1 MANKPDRG
9 DKAPNRHAR
18 TAFWPWQNSLQYRIL
33 FAYGALF
40 LVTLIL
46 LVLFIGRTFYHADL
60 ESGEHELE
68 VTAVL
73 AANALEDPLS
83 GYVAEFE
90 KHEDEERA
98 EQEGQDEQDDDSK
111 EVSGQNQPALAAAAA
126 DSGASQPLFPRLQ
139 QVADRYASKANTR
152 VSIYATSGDALADSH
167 FDPNSIPNQSQQPE
181 LRAALL
187 SNVGSDIRDA
197 PDSAMPTIFAAAP
210 IKQGDRLLGFVQVS
224 KPVSAVTA
232 DTRTLLLRL
241 ALAALVALAIATLLA
256 IWMGQR
262 LVQPLRRLEEA
273 AFAVA
278 EGDLSQTVPVTSND
292 EVGALGRAFNY
303 MVAQV
308 RTTLDQQR
316 TFVANASHELRTP
329 LTNIKLRSEAL
340 RVLGSTEPALE
351 ERYLAEIESE
361 ADRLTRL
368 ADDLLDLTRLEEG
381 AWQQAHEPMDVRP
394 VLCEVTEIMQ
404 LRAAQAGL
412 TLATEIDA
420 SLPKLRV
427 SVDDLETVTVNLLD
441 NAVKYTPRGGTIQLR
456 AVEGDAN
463 VADKTVEIRVEDNGP
478 GIPTEDL
485 PHIFDRFYRVDK
497 ARSRRKSTGGDAS
510 SGSGAGLGLAIVRRL
525 VELNGGEIRVE
536 PAPERGTVFVVSF
549 PAVA

>member
-1 MANKPDRG
+1 MA
-9 DKAPNRHAR
+9 DKAESTPNKRTQ

-33 FAYGALF
+33 FAYGAVF
-40 LVTLIL
+40 VATLIL
-46 LVLFIGRTFYHADL
+46 LVIWIGDAVYRADL
-60 ESGEHELE
+60 EAGEHELE

-83 GYVAEFE
+83 GYIAEFE

-98 EQEGQDEQDDDSK
+98 EQGRLDGDREEAGEQNPAADAA
-111 EVSGQNQPALAAAAA
+111 SGLAAAVAG
-126 DSGASQPLFPRLQ
+126 GATSRPLFPRLQ
-139 QVADRYASKANTR
+139 QVADRYASNASTR
-152 VSIYATSGDALADSH
+152 VSIYGTSGDALADSH
-167 FDPNSIPNQSQQPE
+167 FDPFTIPNQAEQPE

-187 SNVGSDIRDA
+187 SNVGSAIRSIGG
-197 PDSAMPTIFAAAP
+197 DSIPTIFAAAP
-210 IKQGDRLLGFVQVS
+210 IRQADRLLGFVQVS

-232 DTRTLLLRL
+232 DARMVLLRL
-241 ALAALVALAIATLLA
+241 ALAALMALAIATLLA
-256 IWMGQR
+256 VWIGQR

-308 RTTLDQQR
+308 RTMLDQQR
-316 TFVANASHELRTP
+316 AFVANASHELRTP

-340 RVLGSTEPALE
+340 RTLGATEPLLE
-351 ERYLAEIESE
+351 ARYLAEIESE

-381 AWQQAHEPMDVRP
+381 AWYQAREPIDVQP
-394 VLCEVTEIMQ
+394 VLQEVTEIMQ
-404 LRAAQAGL
+404 LRAEQAGL
-412 TLATEIDA
+412 TLETGLDA

-427 SVDDLETVTVNLLD
+427 SADDLETVTINLLD
-441 NAVKYTPRGGTIQLR
+441 NAVKYTPRGGTVQLR
-456 AVEGDAN
+456 AAAGDGG
-463 VADKTVEIRVEDNGP
+463 VEIRVEDNGP
-478 GIPTEDL
+478 GIPSEDV

-497 ARSRRKSTGGDAS
+497 ARSRRKSAGGDAS

-525 VELNGGEIRVE
+525 VELNGGQIRVE
-536 PAPERGTVFVVSF
+536 PAPGRGTVFVVSF

>member
-1 MANKPDRG
+1 MT
-9 DKAPNRHAR
+9 DKTDNADSRPAKHTQ

-33 FAYGALF
+33 FAYGVVFVAI
-40 LVTLIL
+40 LIL
-46 LVLFIGRTFYHADL
+46 LVIYIGRAVYHADL
-60 ESGEHELE
+60 EAGEHQLE

-90 KHEDEERA
+90 QHEDEERA
-98 EQEGQDEQDDDSK
+98 EQDGQEEQGPGGKEDDA
-111 EVSGQNQPALAAAAA
+111 QNQASGPLGGAAGSAA
-126 DSGASQPLFPRLQ
+126 SGPRFPRLQ
-139 QVADRYASKANTR
+139 QIADRYASKANTR
-152 VSIYATSGDALADSH
+152 VTIYATSGDALADSH
-167 FDPNSIPNQSQQPE
+167 FDPTTIPNQAQQPE
-181 LRAALL
+181 LRGALL
-187 SNVGSDIRDA
+187 SNVGSATRNAAGDA
-197 PDSAMPTIFAAAP
+197 TPTIFAAAP
-210 IKQGDRLLGFVQVS
+210 IRQGDRLLGFVQVS
-224 KPVSAVTA
+224 KPVSVVTA
-232 DTRTLLLRL
+232 DARTVLLRF

-256 IWMGQR
+256 IWIGQR

-308 RTTLDQQR
+308 RTTVDQQR

-340 RVLGSTEPALE
+340 RVLGASEPALE

-381 AWQQAHEPMDVRP
+381 AWQQAHEPVDVQP
-394 VLCEVTEIMQ
+394 VLREVTEIMQ
-404 LRAAQAGL
+404 LRAEQAGL
-412 TLATEIDA
+412 TLAAEIDTP
-420 SLPKLRV
+420 LPKLRV
-427 SVDDLETVTVNLLD
+427 SIDDLETVVVNLLD
-441 NAVKYTPRGGTIQLR
+441 NAVKYTPRGGAIQLR
-456 AVEGDAN
+456 AAENDAG
-463 VADKTVEIRVEDNGP
+463 VEISVADNGP
-478 GIPTEDL
+478 GIPHEDV
-485 PHIFDRFYRVDK
+485 PYIFDRFYRVDR

-525 VELNGGEIRVE
+525 VELNGGQIRVE

>member
-1 MANKPDRG
+1 MANKAN
-9 DKAPNRHAR
+9 KAGSTPHQHAR
-18 TAFWPWQNSLQYRIL
+18 AAFWPWQNSLQYRIL

-46 LVLFIGRTFYHADL
+46 LVIYIGRAFYHADL
-60 ESGEHELE
+60 EAGEHELE

-83 GYVAEFE
+83 GYIAEFE

-98 EQEGQDEQDDDSK
+98 EQEGQDEQEDDGK
-111 EVSGQNQPALAAAAA
+111 EGNGQNQPTAPVAAAFGSA
-126 DSGASQPLFPRLQ
+126 ASQPLFPRLQ

-167 FDPNSIPNQSQQPE
+167 FDPNTIPNQSEQPE

-187 SNVGSDIRDA
+187 NNVGSAIRSTADDA
-197 PDSAMPTIFAAAP
+197 TPTIFAAAS
-210 IKQGDRLLGFVQVS
+210 IKQADRLLGFVQVS

-232 DTRTLLLRL
+232 DTRTMLLRL

-256 IWMGQR
+256 VWIGQR

-292 EVGALGRAFNY
+292 EVGALARAFNY
-303 MVAQV
+303 MVVQV

-340 RVLGSTEPALE
+340 RALGSEPALE

-381 AWQQAHEPMDVRP
+381 AWQQAHEPIDVRP
-394 VLCEVTEIMQ
+394 VLKEVTEIMQ
-404 LRAAQAGL
+404 LRVAQAGL

-420 SLPKLRV
+420 PLPKLRV

-441 NAVKYTPRGGTIQLR
+441 NAVKYTPRGGIVQLR
-456 AVEGDAN
+456 AAEGDT
-463 VADKTVEIRVEDNGP
+463 TVEIRVEDNGP
-478 GIPTEDL
+478 GIPAEDVL
-485 PHIFDRFYRVDK
+485 HIFDRFYRVDK
-497 ARSRRKSTGGDAS
+497 ARSRRKRTGGDAS

>member
-1 MANKPDRG
+1 MAGKTDGTPNK
-9 DKAPNRHAR
+9 HAR
-18 TAFWPWQNSLQYRIL
+18 TAFWSWQNSLQYRIM
-33 FAYGALF
+33 FAYGAVF
-40 LVTLIL
+40 LATLIL
-46 LVLFIGRTFYHADL
+46 LVIYIGRAVYRADL
-60 ESGEHELE
+60 EAGEHELE

-83 GYVAEFE
+83 GYIAEFE

-98 EQEGQDEQDDDSK
+98 EQEGQDDEEEEESENK
-111 EVSGQNQPALAAAAA
+111 PASGTAAAAGGIA
-126 DSGASQPLFPRLQ
+126 ASQPLFPRLQ

-167 FDPNSIPNQSQQPE
+167 FDPITIPNQAEQPE

-187 SNVGSDIRDA
+187 SNVGTATRNAAGDNT
-197 PDSAMPTIFAAAP
+197 PTIFAAAP
-210 IKQGDRLLGFVQVS
+210 IRQGDSLLGFVQVS

-232 DTRTLLLRL
+232 DARTVLLRF
-241 ALAALVALAIATLLA
+241 ALAALIALAIATLIA
-256 IWMGQR
+256 VWIGRR

-278 EGDLSQTVPVTSND
+278 EGDLSQTVPVKSND
-292 EVGALGRAFNY
+292 EVGALARAFNY

-340 RVLGSTEPALE
+340 RALGSTEPALE

-381 AWQQAHEPMDVRP
+381 AWQQAREPIDVRP
-394 VLCEVTEIMQ
+394 VLKEVTEIMQ
-404 LRAAQAGL
+404 LRAEQAGL

-420 SLPKLRV
+420 PLPRLRV

-441 NAVKYTPRGGTIQLR
+441 NAVKYTPRGGSIQLR
-456 AVEGDAN
+456 AAENDTNGEV
-463 VADKTVEIRVEDNGP
+463 KTVEIRVEDNGP
-478 GIPTEDL
+478 GIPAEDVT
-485 PHIFDRFYRVDK
+485 HIFDRFYRVDK
-497 ARSRRKSTGGDAS
+497 ARSRRKSAAGEAS

>member
-1 MANKPDRG
+1 MANKAN
-9 DKAPNRHAR
+9 KAGSTPNQHAR
-18 TAFWPWQNSLQYRIL
+18 TAFWPWQHSLQYRIL

-46 LVLFIGRTFYHADL
+46 LVIYIGRAFYHADL
-60 ESGEHELE
+60 EAGEHELE

-83 GYVAEFE
+83 GYIAEFE
-90 KHEDEERA
+90 KHENEERA
-98 EQEGQDEQDDDSK
+98 EQEGQDEQDDGGK
-111 EVSGQNQPALAAAAA
+111 EESGQ
-126 DSGASQPLFPRLQ
+126 SQSIFPRLQ
-139 QVADRYASKANTR
+139 QVADRYASKADTR

-167 FDPNSIPNQSQQPE
+167 FDPNGIPNQSEQPE

-187 SNVGSDIRDA
+187 SNVGSAIRSA
-197 PDSAMPTIFAAAP
+197 PDDATPTIFAAAS
-210 IKQGDRLLGFVQVS
+210 IKQADRLLGFVQIS

-241 ALAALVALAIATLLA
+241 ALAALVALAVATLLA
-256 IWMGQR
+256 IWIGQR

-278 EGDLSQTVPVTSND
+278 EGDLSQTVPVNSND
-292 EVGALGRAFNY
+292 EVGALARAFNY

-316 TFVANASHELRTP
+316 IFVANASHELRTP

-340 RVLGSTEPALE
+340 RALGAEPALE

-381 AWQQAHEPMDVRP
+381 AWQQAHEPIDVRP
-394 VLCEVTEIMQ
+394 VLWEVTEIMQ
-404 LRAAQAGL
+404 LRAEQAGL
-412 TLATEIDA
+412 SLETEIDA
-420 SLPKLRV
+420 PLPKLRV
-427 SVDDLETVTVNLLD
+427 SADDLETVTVNLLD

-456 AVEGDAN
+456 AAEGATN
-463 VADKTVEIRVEDNGP
+463 VEIRVEDNGP
-478 GIPTEDL
+478 GIPAEDV

-497 ARSRRKSTGGDAS
+497 ARSRRKRTGGDAS
-510 SGSGAGLGLAIVRRL
+510 SGSGAGLGLAIVCRL
-525 VELNGGEIRVE
+525 VELNGGKIWVE

>member
-1 MANKPDRG
+1 MA
-9 DKAPNRHAR
+9 DKAENAPNKRTH

-33 FAYGALF
+33 FAYGAVF
-40 LVTLIL
+40 VATLIL
-46 LVLFIGRTFYHADL
+46 LVIWIGDAVYRADL
-60 ESGEHELE
+60 EAGEHELE

-83 GYVAEFE
+83 GYIAEFE
-90 KHEDEERA
+90 KHENEERT
-98 EQEGQDEQDDDSK
+98 EQEQQDDEGEENAGQTSA
-111 EVSGQNQPALAAAAA
+111 SGAASGLAATAARIAAGGAA
-126 DSGASQPLFPRLQ
+126 DQPLFPRLQ
-139 QVADRYASKANTR
+139 QVADRYASNASTR
-152 VSIYATSGDALADSH
+152 VSIYGTSGDALADSH
-167 FDPNSIPNQSQQPE
+167 FNPITIPDQAEQPE

-187 SNVGSDIRDA
+187 SNVGNAIRKVGDDA
-197 PDSAMPTIFAAAP
+197 TPTIFVAAP
-210 IKQGDRLLGFVQVS
+210 IRQADRLLGFVQVS

-232 DTRTLLLRL
+232 DARTVLLRL
-241 ALAALVALAIATLLA
+241 ALAALAALAIATLLA
-256 IWMGQR
+256 VWIGQR

-308 RTTLDQQR
+308 RTTLDHQR

-340 RVLGSTEPALE
+340 RTLGATEPLLE
-351 ERYLAEIESE
+351 ARYLAEIESE

-368 ADDLLDLTRLEEG
+368 ADDLLDLTALEEG
-381 AWQQAHEPMDVRP
+381 AWRQAHEPIDVRP
-394 VLCEVTEIMQ
+394 VLQEVAEIMQ
-404 LRAAQAGL
+404 LRAEQAGL
-412 TLATEIDA
+412 TLETGLDA

-427 SVDDLETVTVNLLD
+427 STDDLETVTINLLD
-441 NAVKYTPRGGTIQLR
+441 NAVKYTPRGGTVQLR
-456 AVEGDAN
+456 AAGGN
-463 VADKTVEIRVEDNGP
+463 GSVEIRVEDNGP
-478 GIPTEDL
+478 GIPSEDV
-485 PHIFDRFYRVDK
+485 PYIFDRFYRVDR
-497 ARSRRKSTGGDAS
+497 ARSRRKSAGGDAS

-525 VELNGGEIRVE
+525 VELNGGQIRVE
-536 PAPERGTVFVVSF
+536 PAPGRGTVFVVSF

>member
-1 MANKPDRG
+1 VAGKTDST
-9 DKAPNRHAR
+9 PNRHAR
-18 TAFWPWQNSLQYRIL
+18 TAFWSWQNSLQYRIM
-33 FAYGALF
+33 FAYGAVF
-40 LVTLIL
+40 LATLIL
-46 LVLFIGRTFYHADL
+46 LVIYIGRAVYRADL
-60 ESGEHELE
+60 EAGEHELE

-83 GYVAEFE
+83 GYIAEFE

-98 EQEGQDEQDDDSK
+98 EQEGQDDDDEDSEK
-111 EVSGQNQPALAAAAA
+111 KPASGTAAAAGGIA
-126 DSGASQPLFPRLQ
+126 ASQPLFPRLQ

-167 FDPNSIPNQSQQPE
+167 FNPTTIPNQAEQPE

-187 SNVGSDIRDA
+187 SNVGTATRNAAGDNT
-197 PDSAMPTIFAAAP
+197 PTIFAAAP
-210 IKQGDRLLGFVQVS
+210 IRQGDSLLGFVQVS

-232 DTRTLLLRL
+232 DARTVLLRF
-241 ALAALVALAIATLLA
+241 ALAALLALAIATLIA
-256 IWMGQR
+256 VWIGRR

-278 EGDLSQTVPVTSND
+278 EGDLSQTVPVKSND
-292 EVGALGRAFNY
+292 EVGALARAFNY

-340 RVLGSTEPALE
+340 RALGSTEPALE

-381 AWQQAHEPMDVRP
+381 AWQQSREPIDVRP
-394 VLCEVTEIMQ
+394 VLKEVTEIMQ

-420 SLPKLRV
+420 PLPQLRV

-441 NAVKYTPRGGTIQLR
+441 NAVKYTPRGGSIQLR
-456 AVEGDAN
+456 AAENDTN
-463 VADKTVEIRVEDNGP
+463 ADIRTVEIRVEDNGP
-478 GIPTEDL
+478 GIPAEDIA
-485 PHIFDRFYRVDK
+485 HIFDRFYRVDK
-497 ARSRRKSTGGDAS
+497 ARSRRKSTGGEAS

-525 VELNGGEIRVE
+525 VELNGGAIRVE

>member
-1 MANKPDRG
+1 MA
-9 DKAPNRHAR
+9 DKAESTPIKRTH

-33 FAYGALF
+33 FAYGAVF
-40 LVTLIL
+40 VATLIL
-46 LVLFIGRTFYHADL
+46 LVIWIGDAVYRADL
-60 ESGEHELE
+60 EAGEHELE

-83 GYVAEFE
+83 GYIAEFE

-98 EQEGQDEQDDDSK
+98 EQDQQDNEGEEGDGHSSA
-111 EVSGQNQPALAAAAA
+111 SGAASGLVAAVA
-126 DSGASQPLFPRLQ
+126 GGGASQPLFPRLQ
-139 QVADRYASKANTR
+139 QVADRYASKASTR
-152 VSIYATSGDALADSH
+152 VSIYGTSGDALADSH
-167 FDPNSIPNQSQQPE
+167 FNPITIPNQAEQPE

-187 SNVGSDIRDA
+187 SNVGSAIRNVGGDA
-197 PDSAMPTIFAAAP
+197 TPTIFTAAP
-210 IKQGDRLLGFVQVS
+210 IRQADRLLGFVQVS

-232 DTRTLLLRL
+232 DARTVLLRL
-241 ALAALVALAIATLLA
+241 ALAALVALAVATLLA
-256 IWMGQR
+256 VWIGQR

-308 RTTLDQQR
+308 RMTLDQQR
-316 TFVANASHELRTP
+316 AFVANASHELRTP

-340 RVLGSTEPALE
+340 RTLGATEPLLE
-351 ERYLAEIESE
+351 ARYLAEIESE

-381 AWQQAHEPMDVRP
+381 AWHQAREPIDVRP
-394 VLCEVTEIMQ
+394 VLQEVTEIMQ
-404 LRAAQAGL
+404 LRAEQAGL
-412 TLATEIDA
+412 TLETGLDA
-420 SLPKLRV
+420 PLPKLRV
-427 SVDDLETVTVNLLD
+427 STDDLETVTVNLLD
-441 NAVKYTPRGGTIQLR
+441 NAVKYTPRGGTVQLR
-456 AVEGDAN
+456 ATERDGS
-463 VADKTVEIRVEDNGP
+463 VEIRVEDNGP
-478 GIPTEDL
+478 GIPSEDV
-485 PHIFDRFYRVDK
+485 PHIFDRFFRVDK

-525 VELNGGEIRVE
+525 VELNGGQIRVE
-536 PAPERGTVFVVSF
+536 AAPGRGTIFVVSF